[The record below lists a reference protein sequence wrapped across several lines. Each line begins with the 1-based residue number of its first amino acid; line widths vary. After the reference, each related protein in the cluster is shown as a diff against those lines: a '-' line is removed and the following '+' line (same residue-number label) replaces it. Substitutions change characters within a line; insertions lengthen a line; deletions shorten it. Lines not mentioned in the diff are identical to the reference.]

1 MIESQ
6 ISNLKSQIIIGDSA
20 DINCGL
26 CLAAMNRD
34 GWGTKLFTPAQQAL
48 IAAQMSLVTE
58 GYSLGRDARD

>member
-1 MIESQ
+1 VHELFAP
-6 ISNLKSQIIIGDSA
+6 NVSQIIIGDGA

-48 IAAQMSLVTE
+48 IAAQMSLATE
-58 GYSLGRDARD
+58 HTEDTEK

>member
-6 ISNLKSQIIIGDSA
+6 ISNLKSQIIIGDGA